1 MRRSMKKRLKL
12 GLILPINMRIFLLS
26 LFLVCLSCKS
36 QKKGIKNQTEN
47 MQSIKPTLVLSD
59 NYSNI
64 DSSQISIL
72 KDQKALQKFFIQVN
86 KTRKPGLPVP
96 DIDFSKEMLILVCAG
111 EKKGK
116 YESSLTIL
124 KDNADFMTIKVAE
137 KLEKGATQTAT
148 TTPFYLYKMP
158 KSSKEVSFIKE

>member
-1 MRRSMKKRLKL
+1 M
-12 GLILPINMRIFLLS
+12 
-26 LFLVCLSCKS
+26 
-36 QKKGIKNQTEN
+36 
-47 MQSIKPTLVLSD
+47 KPTLVLSD

-96 DIDFSKEMLILVCAG
+96 VIDFSKEMLILVCAG
-111 EKKGK
+111 EQHGN
-116 YESSLTIL
+116 YEPKVTFVKEDADKMTFKVMEKSQ
-124 KDNADFMTIKVAE
+124 KDSI
-137 KLEKGATQTAT
+137 QTGT

-158 KSSKEVSFIKE
+158 ISGKQVSFIKQ

>member
-1 MRRSMKKRLKL
+1 MKKRLKR

-36 QKKGIKNQTEN
+36 QKKGIQNQTEN
-47 MQSIKPTLVLSD
+47 IQSMKPTLVLSD

-96 DIDFSKEMLILVCAG
+96 VIDFSKEMLILVCAG
-111 EKKGK
+111 EQLGN
-116 YESSLTIL
+116 YEPEVTFVEEA
-124 KDNADFMTIKVAE
+124 ADKMTFKVRE
-137 KLEKGATQTAT
+137 KSDTAT
-148 TTPFYLYKMP
+148 FYLYKMP
-158 KSSKEVSFIKE
+158 ISGKQVSFIKQ

>member
-1 MRRSMKKRLKL
+1 MKKRLKR
-12 GLILPINMRIFLLS
+12 GLILPFNMRLFFFS

-36 QKKGIKNQTEN
+36 QKKGIQNQTEN
-47 MQSIKPTLVLSD
+47 IQSMKPTLVLSD

-72 KDQKALQKFFIQVN
+72 KDQKALQKFFAQVN

-111 EKKGK
+111 EQLGNYKP
-116 YESSLTIL
+116 EITIVEE
-124 KDNADFMTIKVAE
+124 DADQMTLNVTE
-137 KLEKGATQTAT
+137 KLDKDTKQTGI

-158 KSSKEVSFIKE
+158 ISEKQVSFIKQ